1 MKKDERSDFLR
12 LLHMRDA
19 ANNVAQFIKDVE
31 FDAFCNNR
39 EKMSATLYEIQI
51 IGEACY
57 FLTKTFK
64 ETHTQIEWHK
74 IERTRHIIVHHYDA
88 VNEETVWRIATT
100 YVPQLLIDIEPLIES
115 LKAEGK

>member
-1 MKKDERSDFLR
+1 MILICKIFKIW
-12 LLHMRDA
+12 
-19 ANNVAQFIKDVE
+19 NV
-31 FDAFCNNR
+31 
-39 EKMSATLYEIQI
+39 LYEIQI

-74 IERTRHIIVHHYDA
+74 IERTRHILVHHYDA

-100 YVPQLLIDIEPLIES
+100 YVPQLLLHIQPLIES
-115 LKAEGK
+115 HKAEGK